1 MLHTPYCPYQ
11 NISASKQWQGP
22 SYVWTSTPYTR
33 SDCSEQ
39 SAYYAHNLNGSSW
52 ALNSF
57 CAVLRVAQP
66 GEGESYTHTHF
77 GSVRCVLVLECKVQR
92 IPYCPR
98 QEFSASKQIHAA
110 YHIWT
115 SSPYSN
121 SACSGSVICAYGL
134 DGTIWY
140 PYGLCATTK
149 TDSYTH
155 FGSVRC
161 GFRIIAH

>member
-1 MLHTPYCPYQ
+1 MLRTPYCPWQ
-11 NISASKQWQGP
+11 SISASKQVHAA
-22 SYVWTSTPYTR
+22 YHVWSSTAYTD
-33 SDCSEQ
+33 SNCSE
-39 SAYYAHNLNGSSW
+39 SKAYYTWNLNGTSW
-52 ALNSF
+52 GRSGF
-57 CAVLRVAQP
+57 CAVTHASTYTPAP
-66 GEGESYTHTHF
+66 GYTHF

-92 IPYCPR
+92 IPCCPR

-110 YHIWT
+110 YHVW
-115 SSPYSN
+115 SLSPYSN

-134 DGTIWY
+134 DGTNWY

-149 TDSYTH
+149 TDGYTH